1 MRALVRDLQEPADIS
16 QWQARV
22 VQAASS
28 EAGQDGRLGL
38 ASGGLL
44 PQFLGKSQR
53 PSGQEPNQLLTRTLP
68 AMAGVQLRAPGTLSL
83 HGIHG
88 TPKCCNSVE
97 FSIII
102 RAPSPAAF
110 LLVGLADTLVV
121 VLLGRPRLKLLV
133 RTANALHPP
142 GLT

>member
-28 EAGQDGRLGL
+28 EAGQDGRLVL
-38 ASGGLL
+38 AAGSLL
-44 PQFLGKSQR
+44 PHFLGKSQR
-53 PSGQEPNQLLTRTLP
+53 PSGPRTQSAAHPDP
-68 AMAGVQLRAPGTLSL
+68 AMAGVQLRALGTLSL